1 MISGIF
7 RAIEISGSGLSA
19 QRQQMNVVSENIA
32 NAKTT
37 NTPEGGPYKRQR
49 VQVSEDPEYAPFGTV
64 LKQADVQLRRTRP
77 DHRPAGTRGST
88 NRDNVSRVESKTVAD
103 PNQAPRM
110 VYDPAHPDADATGY
124 VAFPD
129 INIVTEMVDMMSA
142 TRSYEANLTVIESAK
157 QMAKRALEI

>member
-7 RAIEISGSGLSA
+7 RAIEISGTGLSA
-19 QRQQMNVVSENIA
+19 QRQQMNAVSENIA

-37 NTPEGGPYKRQR
+37 NTPEGGPYKRQQ
-49 VQVSEDPEYAPFGTV
+49 VQLSEHPEYAPFGTV
-64 LKQADVQLRRTRP
+64 LKQASVQLRRTRP
-77 DHRPAGTRGST
+77 DHRPAGTRGSLH
-88 NRDNVSRVESKTVAD
+88 RDNVSRVESKTVAD

-129 INIVTEMVDMMSA
+129 INIVTEMVDMMTA

-157 QMAKRALEI
+157 QMAKRALDI